1 MNSACIH
8 NEIIFT
14 HAAPRNVSMRSTASR
29 MTPPPPPDASERSFR
44 VSMVSL
50 GCPKNTVDGEVLLG
64 DLYRSGF
71 EVTDIGE
78 DADAV
83 VVNTCG
89 FVEDAKA
96 ESIET
101 IIEASRLKQEG
112 KVKKIVVTGC
122 LAQRY
127 REELAEQ
134 LPEADLVIGFE
145 KYGGLSTA
153 LKQVL
158 GAPPEMDDEDYALRN
173 RVQVGEST
181 VGFRPEWDRFR
192 LTPKHTA
199 YLRVAEGCNH
209 ACSFC
214 AIPSFR

>member
-1 MNSACIH
+1 
-8 NEIIFT
+8 
-14 HAAPRNVSMRSTASR
+14 
-29 MTPPPPPDASERSFR
+29 
-44 VSMVSL
+44 MVSL

-158 GAPPEMDDEDYALRN
+158 GAPPEMDDD
-173 RVQVGEST
+173 
-181 VGFRPEWDRFR
+181 D
-192 LTPKHTA
+192 
-199 YLRVAEGCNH
+199 
-209 ACSFC
+209 
-214 AIPSFR
+214 